1 MAQPPKGGLVRGHDK
16 PIHGGCAIYFPGGVD
31 FWYESFLRNFWYQ
44 HDLPSKLNCCFI
56 VGDSSLLSPSEIAI
70 SSLQL
75 PMKLPKSSY
84 TSKTSHFK
92 TPTLA
97 LPKSRIKKS
106 ANPTLSTTD
115 IRTNAAHVSGFPD
128 GRRLQ
133 RRIQHLKGRIVAYG
147 ICLGGGSRW
156 RRRLGWKKL
165 QVEQTTGVVLDV
177 EIAWYLYVYIYI
189 YICLSTTYTS
199 WFEEIFRMVVRDISP
214 FSIRTPVKFRHSSQP
229 GFPVLQPSS
238 PWNSG
243 LFGELGAKVQLTGK
257 CRFWLSEMLG

>member
-1 MAQPPKGGLVRGHDK
+1 MLDYRS
-16 PIHGGCAIYFPGGVD
+16 VD
-31 FWYESFLRNFWYQ
+31 FWDEVFWENFSYQ

-75 PMKLPKSSY
+75 PMKLPKPSY
-84 TSKTSHFK
+84 TSYTSHFK

-106 ANPTLSTTD
+106 ANPTLSTTRHQD
-115 IRTNAAHVSGFPD
+115 NHHHVSGFPD

-133 RRIQHLKGRIVAYG
+133 GRIQHLKGRIVAYG
-147 ICLGGGSRW
+147 FFLGRESRW

-177 EIAWYLYVYIYI
+177 EIAWYLYIYI
-189 YICLSTTYTS
+189 YIFLSTIYTS

-229 GFPVLQPSS
+229 GFPVFQPSS

>member
-1 MAQPPKGGLVRGHDK
+1 MICTANWIVVSLWETVACYLLRNRHLISSVAHEAPKTF
-16 PIHGGCAIYFPGGVD
+16 IYF
-31 FWYESFLRNFWYQ
+31 
-44 HDLPSKLNCCFI
+44 I
-56 VGDSSLLSPSEIAI
+56 
-70 SSLQL
+70 
-75 PMKLPKSSY
+75 
-84 TSKTSHFK
+84 KTSHFK

-97 LPKSRIKKS
+97 LPKFQNKKICKS
-106 ANPTLSTTD
+106 YSFNHRHQDKSPPCL
-115 IRTNAAHVSGFPD
+115 GFPWRPPSS
-128 GRRLQ
+128 GPHPAPKRSYRPIRGLFGEG
-133 RRIQHLKGRIVAYG
+133 IPLKTSVG
-147 ICLGGGSRW
+147 L
-156 RRRLGWKKL
+156 KKTPSWTNHRCSVGCWDSMISL
-165 QVEQTTGVVLDV
+165 
-177 EIAWYLYVYIYI
+177 YIYI